1 MSAAGGKCLA
11 VLVRLFAALVALV
24 GLALLA
30 YAVFYC
36 IKARGFGVPA
46 GVALGLG
53 LADAVM
59 GTALMTCGY
68 KALCALRSFLLVNG
82 LVTLGELIIA
92 VLFTVQST
100 RQMVIEDAQ
109 LPDAVKTFVTGHIAD
124 VGYIM
129 LGVISVKVIA
139 CILVALQTCALSRG
153 FDEDDYEAIGAAP
166 LVGADIEATAIG
178 RYEAKNKSVYEKYG
192 LSRDGFRR

>member
-1 MSAAGGKCLA
+1 MSSGSKCLS
-11 VLVRLFAALVALV
+11 VLVRLFAGIVFLFGMALM
-24 GLALLA
+24 A
-30 YAVFYC
+30 YGFYFS
-36 IKARGFGVPA
+36 IGAKSFGVPS
-46 GVALGLG
+46 GVSLGLG
-53 LADAVM
+53 LVDAVA
-59 GTALMTCGY
+59 GLALATCGY

-100 RQMVIEDAQ
+100 RQSVIDDAQ
-109 LPDAVKTFVTGHIAD
+109 LQDAVKTFVTGHIAE

-139 CILVALQTCALSRG
+139 CILVALQTCSLSRG
-153 FDEDDYEAIGAAP
+153 FDEDDYEAVGATP